1 MTIGVVEAYHEGK
14 FLQRGFASAWCLWEL
29 PVLDLQSSL
38 VFGVLWNL
46 QAKQTEV
53 QIRTGLVCG
62 HSISDVDVFL
72 SHPAPLP
79 FSLCGY
85 SGSSLYSGLH
95 VLSGYSLWAPFNV
108 GKGIFLGSPLEMA
121 LNLDFFLLMHE
132 PSET

>member
-1 MTIGVVEAYHEGK
+1 MGIVEAYHEGK
-14 FLQRGFASAWCLWEL
+14 FLQRGFASAWCWWEL

-38 VFGVLWNL
+38 VFGDLWGS
-46 QAKQTEV
+46 KQNKPRYKST
-53 QIRTGLVCG
+53 QGLVCG

-72 SHPAPLP
+72 SHLAPLP

-121 LNLDFFLLMHE
+121 LNLDFFLLLHE